1 MRGDL
6 SKLQIMELQELS
18 SRNLERFSS
27 FGVPLVMPQKHVIG
41 SAVVGQISCSS
52 SSSTSSAASNATTNT
67 TNSARL
73 VEQKIRKTGR
83 SQGSSANKPVFRAR
97 NRSEDSILSPKGV
110 SKPEI
115 QVISALE
122 YESLPDG
129 ACFNR
134 SVVSQDHNNGLE
146 RLGGGGVSRECHNS
160 SQLTSKRNRNHINNN
175 INNNNNNNNHHHHRF
190 STATLDSN
198 MRVTRNAQYLG
209 CFQVQA
215 ASQNGRAD
223 FVRKQLLQMKDS
235 TEHAN
240 VSITISLAGVQ
251 VAHQDEEVSK

>member
-1 MRGDL
+1 MSTVQRLICSNLASSSNVEQRLWVWNLFTKRKEKEVLKSQTLFEHSPDYPSCSLEDTKQSLLFQIWSCSKSQWGITPFLVVLKKIPSSFFIAWRLWVRGDL

-97 NRSEDSILSPKGV
+97 NRSEDSILSPKG
-110 SKPEI
+110 KAYW
-115 QVISALE
+115 QTHHLLAVIKGTIE
-122 YESLPDG
+122 NY
-129 ACFNR
+129 AC
-134 SVVSQDHNNGLE
+134 
-146 RLGGGGVSRECHNS
+146 
-160 SQLTSKRNRNHINNN
+160 
-175 INNNNNNNNHHHHRF
+175 
-190 STATLDSN
+190 
-198 MRVTRNAQYLG
+198 
-209 CFQVQA
+209 
-215 ASQNGRAD
+215 
-223 FVRKQLLQMKDS
+223 
-235 TEHAN
+235 
-240 VSITISLAGVQ
+240 
-251 VAHQDEEVSK
+251 